1 MLYININKIK
11 FETYGNLVNNV
22 YSRLNETLINN
33 QEPHSQIQNNEIL
46 GAEYP
51 NSNDPED
58 RNKLNFYNSYFCV
71 PNIT

>member
-22 YSRLNETLINN
+22 YSWRNETLINN
-33 QEPHSQIQNNEIL
+33 QEPHSQIENNEIL

-58 RNKLNFYNSYFCV
+58 RNKLNFYNS
-71 PNIT
+71 